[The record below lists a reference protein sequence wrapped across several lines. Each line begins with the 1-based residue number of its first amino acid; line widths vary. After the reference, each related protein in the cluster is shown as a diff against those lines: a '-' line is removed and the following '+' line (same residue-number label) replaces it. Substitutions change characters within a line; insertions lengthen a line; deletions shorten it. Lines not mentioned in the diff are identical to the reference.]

1 MSNEVGLNHE
11 FSKLQLE
18 YSILKEQV
26 ANQLE
31 MLKHLTEVE
40 GPNIKANYMMLIGQL
55 EHRLFEL
62 KTEIGR
68 WKRRFT
74 LRQVALNR
82 GEQPNFVAIEVAL
95 DQEFAEY
102 ITTIKQHLEEVK
114 EASLLYHSDCLT
126 EEETTALRGAYLGAV
141 KKLHPDLNPGL
152 PQAAVD
158 LWNQIQDAYEN
169 KQWDQV
175 RLLAGLVDAV
185 VGGKLDIVPDK
196 DGMTKLRE
204 LCAQLREK
212 SAEIVRR
219 TESLRSKTPF
229 TYQVLLEDE
238 AQVKAKQSQLAEQMR
253 LLEDC
258 IKEYEELWN
267 HGK

>member
-1 MSNEVGLNHE
+1 MSNEVGFNQQ

-18 YSILKEQV
+18 YSILKERV
-26 ANQLE
+26 ANQIE
-31 MLKHLTEVE
+31 ILKHLVDVE
-40 GPNIKANYMMLIGQL
+40 GPNIKANYMMLVGQL

-62 KTEIGR
+62 KTEISR

-74 LRQVALNR
+74 LRQAALNR
-82 GEQPNFVAIEVAL
+82 GEKPDFLAIEVEL
-95 DQEFAEY
+95 DKEFAEY
-102 ITTIKQHLEEVK
+102 IATIRQHIQEIK
-114 EASLLYHSDCLT
+114 EASLLYHSASLT
-126 EEETTALRGAYLGAV
+126 DEEATALRCAYLEAV
-141 KKLHPDLNPGL
+141 KKLHPDLNPDL

-185 VGGKLDIVPDK
+185 VGGKQDIAPGK
-196 DGMTKLRE
+196 DGMTRLRE
-204 LCAQLREK
+204 LCDRLKEK
-212 SAEIVRR
+212 SSEIARR
-219 TESLRSKTPF
+219 TDALKSTTPF

-238 AQVKAKQSQLAEQMR
+238 ELVKAKQNQLAAQIET
-253 LLEDC
+253 LENC